1 MERIW
6 MRTLILAGVVFIAGC
21 QRQEQRQASETT
33 RAESQSDTA
42 ASVSADTISGTG
54 LVVHLDL
61 EGGFYGIIDDRG
73 ERLDLANLPED
84 FKVDSLRVRYQAAY
98 VDRMTTHMWGRTA
111 DLITIE
117 RID

>member
-1 MERIW
+1 S
-6 MRTLILAGVVFIAGC
+6 TG
-21 QRQEQRQASETT
+21 
-33 RAESQSDTA
+33 
-42 ASVSADTISGTG
+42 ADTISGTG

-73 ERLDLANLPED
+73 ERLDLANIPED

-98 VDRMTTHMWGRTA
+98 VDRMTTRMWGRTA

>member
-1 MERIW
+1 MSALV
-6 MRTLILAGVVFIAGC
+6 MTGVVFMAGC
-21 QRQEQRQASETT
+21 QRQEQRQAAETT
-33 RAESQSDTA
+33 RTESGSDTT
-42 ASVSADTISGTG
+42 VSTDADTIAGTG
-54 LVVHLDL
+54 WVVHLDL

-73 ERLDLANLPED
+73 ERLDLTTIPED

-98 VDRMTTHMWGRTA
+98 VDRMTTRMWGRPA

>member
-1 MERIW
+1 MKQKWIPAIV
-6 MRTLILAGVVFIAGC
+6 MMGVVFMAGC
-21 QRQEQRQASETT
+21 QRQEQRQVSETT
-33 RAESQSDTA
+33 RTDSHSDTTVA
-42 ASVSADTISGTG
+42 TSTDTISGTG

-73 ERLDLANLPED
+73 ERLDLANIPED

-98 VDRMTTHMWGRTA
+98 VDRMTTHMWGRPA

-117 RID
+117 RLD